1 MSGPTDPPDWQ
12 KQNQGKSAS
21 AFDRARQLHQERQKE
36 PSGPQRGSE
45 QVRQSAP
52 GMQPKPPGHV
62 RATPDRQA
70 HTERMAKDDKAAK
83 LDRARELKDA
93 AQQRRTEQSHERGRG
108 EKER

>member
-1 MSGPTDPPDWQ
+1 MPGPTDPPDWQ

-36 PSGPQRGSE
+36 PSGPQRGS
-45 QVRQSAP
+45 
-52 GMQPKPPGHV
+52 
-62 RATPDRQA
+62 
-70 HTERMAKDDKAAK
+70 AK